1 MDRKSNAVILSI
13 IPGLG
18 HLYLGYPGKAV
29 MWFLLS
35 VCSCGLLWPFC
46 FISAWSTGKHT
57 LQAEDLQA
65 IRRAVENRN
74 GI

>member
-18 HLYLGYPGKAV
+18 HLYLGFPGKAV

-46 FISAWSTGKHT
+46 LLSAWSTGKHT

-65 IRRAVENRN
+65 IRRAVENKARV
-74 GI
+74 